1 MKKYN
6 VKNYIRYKLDLTDSI
21 HSIELKELKEYT
33 REELIVMFL
42 PLVENIG
49 RKFATSQQAS
59 GVMSI
64 NDLIECVFEHEES
77 INKAMRCKSKK
88 EAMKL
93 MAKLKNYESMDG
105 YNLWMSD
112 ENGMPPLE
120 VLKNDLYLM
129 PAKFYKS
136 NFSFVWQR

>member
-21 HSIELKELKEYT
+21 NNIELKELKEYT

-64 NDLIECVFEHEES
+64 NDLIQEGRIFISIIPDIES
-77 INKAMRCKSKK
+77 V
-88 EAMKL
+88 
-93 MAKLKNYESMDG
+93 NYGRGVG
-105 YNLWMSD
+105 YNVI
-112 ENGMPPLE
+112 EHCPPE
-120 VLKNDLYLM
+120 DINEISATSIRAKMKNDGKL
-129 PAKFYKS
+129 
-136 NFSFVWQR
+136 